1 MIPITVSTA
10 NAMLTKLH
18 TPPII
23 RETVSLTAPTALT
36 IILLTNV
43 HANWAIAAG
52 HGFSIAE
59 DGAHISIPLRQRAE
73 QARVFPNK
81 RVPP

>member
-1 MIPITVSTA
+1 MIFPITGSSFAVPLAALMIPITVSTA

-43 HANWAIAAG
+43 YANWAIART
-52 HGFSIAE
+52 S
-59 DGAHISIPLRQRAE
+59 P
-73 QARVFPNK
+73 
-81 RVPP
+81 